1 MSELGYVTAPNARQ
15 SDTLPNQVIEGNYQ
29 RDPVILAIQTSQGL
43 QSPLTTMTIK
53 TELALHTTQ
62 DRIKCQ

>member
-1 MSELGYVTAPNARQ
+1 MSELGYGIAPNARQ
-15 SDTLPNQVIEGNYQ
+15 SDALSNQVIEGDNQ
-29 RDPVILAIQTSQGL
+29 RAPVILAIQTSQGI
-43 QSPLTTMTIK
+43 QAPLTTMTIK

>member
-1 MSELGYVTAPNARQ
+1 MSELGYVTAPNAKQ
-15 SDTLPNQVIEGNYQ
+15 SDPLPNQVIEGYYQ

-43 QSPLTTMTIK
+43 QAPLTTMTIK

>member
-1 MSELGYVTAPNARQ
+1 MSELGYVTAPNAKQ

-29 RDPVILAIQTSQGL
+29 RDPVILAIEKSQGIQAL
-43 QSPLTTMTIK
+43 LTTMTIK
-53 TELALHTTQ
+53 TELALHTTL

>member
-43 QSPLTTMTIK
+43 QAPLTTMTIK

>member
-1 MSELGYVTAPNARQ
+1 MNELGYGTAPNTRQ
-15 SDTLPNQVIEGNYQ
+15 SDALPNQVIEGDNQ
-29 RDPVILAIQTSQGL
+29 RAPVILAIQTSQGI
-43 QSPLTTMTIK
+43 QAPLTTMTIK

>member
-1 MSELGYVTAPNARQ
+1 MSELGYVTAPNAKQ

-43 QSPLTTMTIK
+43 QAPLTTMTIK
-53 TELALHTTQ
+53 AEPTLHTTL

>member
-29 RDPVILAIQTSQGL
+29 RDPVILAIQTSQGIQAL
-43 QSPLTTMTIK
+43 LTTMTIK
-53 TELALHTTQ
+53 TELALHTTL

>member
-1 MSELGYVTAPNARQ
+1 MSELGYGTAPNARQ
-15 SDTLPNQVIEGNYQ
+15 SDTLPNQVIEGDNQ
-29 RDPVILAIQTSQGL
+29 RDPVLLAIQTSQGL
-43 QSPLTTMTIK
+43 QAPLTTLTIK

>member
-29 RDPVILAIQTSQGL
+29 RDPVILAIQTSQGI
-43 QSPLTTMTIK
+43 QAPLTTMTIK

>member
-1 MSELGYVTAPNARQ
+1 MSELGYGIAPNARQ
-15 SDTLPNQVIEGNYQ
+15 SDTLPNQVIEGDNQ

-43 QSPLTTMTIK
+43 QAPLTTMTIK

>member
-1 MSELGYVTAPNARQ
+1 MNELGYGTTPNARQ
-15 SDTLPNQVIEGNYQ
+15 SDALSNQVIEGNYQ

-43 QSPLTTMTIK
+43 QAPLTTMTIK

>member
-15 SDTLPNQVIEGNYQ
+15 SDTLPNQVIEDDYH
-29 RDPVILAIQTSQGL
+29 RDSVMLAIQTSQGL
-43 QSPLTTMTIK
+43 QAPLTTMTIK

>member
-15 SDTLPNQVIEGNYQ
+15 SDALPNQVIEGDYH
-29 RDPVILAIQTSQGL
+29 RDPVILAIQTSQGI
-43 QSPLTTMTIK
+43 QAPLTTMPIK
-53 TELALHTTQ
+53 TEPTLHTTL

>member
-29 RDPVILAIQTSQGL
+29 RDPVILAIQTSQGI
-43 QSPLTTMTIK
+43 QAPLTTMTIK
-53 TELALHTTQ
+53 TELALHTTL